1 MKIAH
6 KLILGSLM
14 LVLLSWGVGLY
25 AVSVGRESLHKLIT
39 NDAATIASNAIEH
52 IDDTLL
58 EGVTDWHIYAAEPG
72 FRAAL
77 VKSNTEFEARQD
89 AQAYINEQDA
99 QWRSQLQAG
108 GSDTMRSIIASS
120 HSDILR
126 AYINKLATL
135 RGYEIYGEAFVTN
148 RFGVNV
154 MQTGKT
160 SDYRQDDEEWWQ
172 AAKRLGTFVGE
183 VEFDQSAGVLGR
195 DISIRVDDEEGNFL
209 GVINAVLSMGAV
221 RTMLEEVVH
230 NEIEPKTGS
239 HGSLVVLMDSTRR
252 VLISIAEEHS
262 NLTPGQAYTHS
273 FGLPDEGR
281 TTTFE
286 IDDPEIGKALIAC
299 AFSGQEKGTPD
310 LGWILSVEYPEEAIL
325 APLTH
330 LRNQIYL
337 VATCIT
343 LVAIG
348 MSTLVSLSYSKRLS
362 KIRDHAVATG
372 DGDFSSR
379 LRMNHSDEIG
389 QLSRSL
395 DTMADKLERSV
406 NDIEKSNWLKTG
418 QTQLSEII
426 RGDRQPEALASNVI
440 QFLAKYLDAQV
451 GAVYLAEENQ
461 LRMVGSYAF
470 TTRKHV
476 ANKIKFGDGVVGQA
490 ALEKQSILLTSVPED
505 YLAVSSGLGEA
516 TPANILVAPFL
527 HNGRVQGVIEL
538 GSFRPF
544 TDDAQY
550 LMKNVGEIVA
560 AAMNSVL
567 SRQRIQDLL
576 EETQRQSEVLQTQQE
591 ELRQSNEDLEEQAQT
606 LKESEERLRVQ
617 QEELEVANQELEER
631 TEAVEQQRDEARKS
645 NDMLKATQ
653 QMLEDKAHDLEVTG
667 RYKSEF
673 LANMSHELRT
683 PLNSLLILSKLLMDN
698 EDDNLTDKQVEFAH
712 TINGAGCDLLR
723 LINEILDLSK
733 IESGK
738 MELVVEQVAIEEYI
752 CELAG
757 QVKHVADENN
767 LEFSVTIDPQTP
779 AEISTDSQ
787 RLGQVIKNLLSNALK
802 FTHEGSVRLKVAPA
816 KAEHLPAGSNL
827 QADDCIVI
835 QVADTGIGIPKDKQK
850 MIFEAFQQVD
860 GTTDRK
866 YGGTGLGLSISRELV
881 RILGGQI
888 VLESE
893 EGKGSCFTL
902 ILPTAVASPSSPQAS
917 SETVVRNEVAEQANA
932 HDDNNDTLDPVDT
945 APSSETAFIPD
956 DRDSIAEG
964 DHSILIIE
972 DDESVAKL
980 LGTLVRQKGFKCLLA
995 GDGHSGLRLA
1005 NEHLPTA
1012 ALIDIGLPDLDG
1024 LTVIGRLKENLRTRH
1039 IPIHVISG
1047 DGNYTDVTSLGAL
1060 GFLKKPITPATLDEA
1075 FRQIERLTS
1084 TKMRSMLIVEDNQA
1098 ERNAIVELLSDEN
1111 LTVTAVETGQ
1121 QALDLLQTKTYDCMV
1136 LDLGLPDMTG
1146 MELLG
1151 KLRVSDVAREIPVVV
1166 FTGKELTAEEK
1177 LSLDSVA
1184 QRIIIKGEKASE
1196 RLVDETTLFL
1206 HRVEKDLPERK
1217 RRMIRMIH
1225 DKAAILTGKT
1235 VLLVDDDVR
1244 NMFALGSMLEAK
1256 GLKLIMATNGRHALE
1271 MLAEHPQIDAVLMD
1285 IMMPEMDGYEAMKQI
1300 RQQERYASLPI
1311 IALTA
1316 KAMKKDRAK
1325 CIETGASDYLAK
1337 PVDADKLLSMLRV
1350 WLYPSHRSS
1359 NQTKKI

>member
-1 MKIAH
+1 MRIAH
-6 KLILGSLM
+6 KLVLGSLI

-25 AVSVGRESLHKLIT
+25 AVSVGRESLHKTIIR
-39 NDAATIASNAIEH
+39 DAANIASNAIDH
-52 IDDTLL
+52 IDEALL
-58 EGVTDWHIYAAEPG
+58 KCVTDWHIYATEPG
-72 FRAAL
+72 FQTAL
-77 VKSNTEFEARQD
+77 AKSNAEFEAKKNL
-89 AQAYINEQDA
+89 QAYINEQDA

-108 GSDTMRSIIASS
+108 GSDTMRSILASS
-120 HSDILR
+120 HSGILR

-135 RGYEIYGEAFVTN
+135 HGYELYGEAFVTN
-148 RFGVNV
+148 RYGVNV

-172 AAKRLGTFVGE
+172 EAKRLGTFIGE
-183 VEFDQSAGVLGR
+183 VVFDQSAGVFGR

-209 GVINAVLSMGAV
+209 GVINAVLSIGAV
-221 RTMLEEVVH
+221 QATLEEVVH
-230 NEIEPKTGS
+230 HEIEPKIES
-239 HGSLVVLMDSTRR
+239 HGARVALMDSMRR
-252 VLISIAEEHS
+252 IIISITNGHTELAS
-262 NLTPGQAYTHS
+262 GQAYAHS
-273 FGLPDEGR
+273 FSLPGEGR
-281 TTTFE
+281 TTIFE
-286 IDDPEIGKALIAC
+286 IDDPEVGKALIAC
-299 AFSGQEKGTPD
+299 AFSGQEEGSPD
-310 LGWILSVEYPEEAIL
+310 LGWILSIEYPQEVIL
-325 APLTH
+325 APLTQ

-337 VATCIT
+337 AATCIT

-348 MSTLVSLSYSKRLS
+348 MSTLVSLSYSRRLG
-362 KIRDHAVATG
+362 KIRDQAVATG

-395 DTMADKLERSV
+395 DTMADKLEQSV
-406 NDIEKSNWLKTG
+406 TDIEKSNWLKTG
-418 QTQLSEII
+418 QARLSEII
-426 RGDRQPEALASNVI
+426 RGDRQPEELANNVI

-470 TTRKHV
+470 TTRKKV

-490 ALEKQSILLTSVPED
+490 ALEKQSITLTGVPED

-516 TPANILVAPFL
+516 TPTTIIVTPFL
-527 HNGRVQGVIEL
+527 HNGRVQGVLEL

-544 TDDAQY
+544 TDNAQQ
-550 LMKNVGEIVA
+550 LMENVAEIVA

-567 SRQRIQDLL
+567 SHQRIQDLL

-591 ELRQSNEDLEEQAQT
+591 ELRQSNDDLEEQAHT

-617 QEELEVANQELEER
+617 QEELKVANHELEER
-631 TEAVEQQRDEARKS
+631 TEAVERQRDEARKS
-645 NDMLKATQ
+645 NEMLKATQ
-653 QMLEDKAHDLEVTG
+653 QMLEGKAHDLEITG

-698 EDDNLTDKQVEFAH
+698 EDDNLTDKQMEFAQ
-712 TINGAGCDLLR
+712 TINGAGSDLLR

-738 MELVVEQVAIEEYI
+738 MELVVEQVAIEDVI
-752 CELAG
+752 SELAG
-757 QVKHVADENN
+757 QVRHVAEDNDI
-767 LEFSVTIDPQTP
+767 EFSVTIDPHTP

-802 FTHEGSVRLKVAPA
+802 FTNEGSVRLNVAPA
-816 KAEHLPAGSNL
+816 KTEHLPAGSNL

-866 YGGTGLGLSISRELV
+866 YGGTGLGLSISRELAK
-881 RILGGQI
+881 ILGGQI

-902 ILPTAVASPSSPQAS
+902 ILPTAVKSPSSTQAS
-917 SETVVRNEVAEQANA
+917 SEAVVRNEAAEQAYS
-932 HDDNNDTLDPVDT
+932 HDGNNDTPDPVDT
-945 APSSETAFIPD
+945 ARSSETVFVPD
-956 DRDSIAEG
+956 DRDSITE
-964 DHSILIIE
+964 DDRCILIIE
-972 DDESVAKL
+972 NDESVAKL

-995 GDGHSGLRLA
+995 GDGQSGLRLA

-1012 ALIDIGLPDLDG
+1012 ALIDIGLPGMDG

-1060 GFLKKPITPATLDEA
+1060 GFLKKPITPTTLDDA
-1075 FRQIERLTS
+1075 LSQIVRLTS
-1084 TKMRSMLIVEDNQA
+1084 TKMRKMLVVEDNQA
-1098 ERNAIVELLSDEN
+1098 ERSAIVELLSDDN
-1111 LTVTAVETGQ
+1111 LKITAAETGQ
-1121 QALDLLQTKTYDCMV
+1121 QALDLLQTETYDCMV

-1151 KLRVSDVAREIPVVV
+1151 KLRVSDYARDLPVVV
-1166 FTGKELTAEEK
+1166 FTGKELSAEDK
-1177 LSLDSVA
+1177 LSLDNIA

-1225 DKAAILTGKT
+1225 DKAAILANKT

-1256 GLKLIMATNGRHALE
+1256 GLKLVMATNGRHAME

-1325 CIETGASDYLAK
+1325 CIEAGASDYLAK

-1359 NQTKKI
+1359 NLANKR